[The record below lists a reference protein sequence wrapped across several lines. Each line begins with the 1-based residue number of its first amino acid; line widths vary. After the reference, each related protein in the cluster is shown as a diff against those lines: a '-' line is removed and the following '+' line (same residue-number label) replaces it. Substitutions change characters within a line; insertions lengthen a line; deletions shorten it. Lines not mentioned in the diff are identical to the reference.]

1 MKRYIKPIAKIEE
14 AELQEMM
21 QGASEVQ
28 ADSNAVFEDGLA
40 RENNGF
46 GESGSLPEFNLWED

>member
-1 MKRYIKPIAKIEE
+1 MKRYIKPIAKIED

-21 QGASEVQ
+21 QTSGPE
-28 ADSNAVFEDGLA
+28 ADPTAQFDDGLA